1 MKFWVGEA
9 EVGEEVTSL
18 ALVLVAVGNTITT
31 AHVPKREKGT

>member
-31 AHVPKREKGT
+31 AHVLKREKGT